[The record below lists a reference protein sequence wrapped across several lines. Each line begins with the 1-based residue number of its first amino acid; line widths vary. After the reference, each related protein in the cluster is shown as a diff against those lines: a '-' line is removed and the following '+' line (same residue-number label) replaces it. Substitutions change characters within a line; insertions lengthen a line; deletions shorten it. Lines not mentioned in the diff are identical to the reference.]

1 MVAMM
6 VNFGVVPRILAFKSY
21 EDMMTTK
28 ITYREL
34 ANAIIE
40 ADTAD
45 WAEPYAKLF
54 VIVFGLVSKI
64 SLIIEKN
71 GGGKVMVVSHGL
83 TISFLLSLIDASLPM
98 QMALENGSVTT
109 LTYEKEHLPFKELMI
124 FLILK
129 REKDR

>member
-1 MVAMM
+1 
-6 VNFGVVPRILAFKSY
+6 
-21 EDMMTTK
+21 
-28 ITYREL
+28 
-34 ANAIIE
+34 
-40 ADTAD
+40 
-45 WAEPYAKLF
+45 
-54 VIVFGLVSKI
+54 
-64 SLIIEKN
+64 
-71 GGGKVMVVSHGL
+71 MVVSHGL